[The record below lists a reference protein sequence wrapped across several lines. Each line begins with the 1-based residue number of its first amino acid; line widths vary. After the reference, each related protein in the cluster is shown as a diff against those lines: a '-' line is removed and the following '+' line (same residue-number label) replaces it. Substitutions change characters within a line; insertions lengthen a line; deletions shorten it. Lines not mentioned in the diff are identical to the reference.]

1 MKCPT
6 GLERVCAR
14 GLCLAAG
21 SAILLGG
28 QLVACL
34 PVDSRPPPG
43 VALVTVSPSAA
54 LLAGISSDAT
64 EDGWAVRYDRFLIG
78 LGFASL
84 GGEACTRYSNPSY
97 SRIFDLQRP
106 EPQKVSLH
114 HALGHC
120 EFGFTVANRGAS
132 VLGAGVSAE
141 DAAFLR
147 NGGNDD
153 VPEGN
158 GSSLYVRGTATRG
171 GVTKSFDWV
180 FSSQIVYAL
189 CASELNGTRVVGV
202 ELRSGEEQ
210 VVELQIAGE
219 ALFRDDPDPALAR
232 LRFGPLADADTL
244 TGNADSQVTLA
255 ELDQVKLTD
264 LPEGAGYE
272 RVVTDESMAFG
283 SMGFPPGSIEQ
294 MSLADYLYL
303 SAVPNLARFGESGSC
318 LTFGR
323 SSYPSLPEGCF
334 SAPEAEPPGACS
346 P

>member
-6 GLERVCAR
+6 GLERECAR

-28 QLVACL
+28 QLAACL

-64 EDGWAVRYDRFLIG
+64 EDGWAIRYDRFLIG
-78 LGFASL
+78 LGFAAL

-97 SRIFDLQRP
+97 SRIFDLQQP

-114 HALGHC
+114 HALGRCDFH
-120 EFGFTVANRGAS
+120 FRLANSGAS

-147 NGGNDD
+147 NGGNEN

-158 GSSLYVRGTATRG
+158 GSTLYVRGTATRG

-180 FSSQIVYAL
+180 FSNQLVYAL
-189 CASELNGTRVVGV
+189 CASEVNGTRVSGI
-202 ELRSGEEQ
+202 ELRSDAEQ
-210 VVELQIAGE
+210 VVELQIVGE

-244 TGNADSQVTLA
+244 TGNADSEVTLA

-264 LPEGAGYE
+264 LPGGAGYE
-272 RVVTDESMAFG
+272 RFVTDESMVSG
-283 SMGFPPGSIEQ
+283 SMGFPPSFIEQ

-303 SAVPNLARFGESGSC
+303 SAVPNLARFGESGTC
-318 LTFGR
+318 RIFGR
-323 SSYPSLPEGCF
+323 SSYPPLPEECL
-334 SAPEAEPPGACS
+334 SAPEAELPGACS

>member
-1 MKCPT
+1 MKRPT
-6 GLERVCAR
+6 GLGRVCAR
-14 GLCLAAG
+14 GPCLAAG

-64 EDGWAVRYDRFLIG
+64 EDGWAIRYDRFLIG

-84 GGEACTRYSNPSY
+84 GGEACTRYSTPSY
-97 SRIFDLQRP
+97 SRIFDLQQP
-106 EPQKVSLH
+106 EPQKLSLH
-114 HALGHC
+114 HALGRC
-120 EFGFTVANRGAS
+120 DFQFMLANVGAS

-147 NGGNDD
+147 NGGNED

-158 GSSLYVRGTATRG
+158 GSTLYVRGTATRS

-180 FSSQIVYAL
+180 ISSRIVYAL
-189 CASELNGTRVVGV
+189 CASEVNGTRVSGV

-219 ALFRDDPDPALAR
+219 ALFRDDPDPAVAR

-272 RVVTDESMAFG
+272 RFVTDESMAFG
-283 SMGFPPGSIEQ
+283 PMRFPPGFIEQ

-303 SAVPNLARFGESGSC
+303 SAVPNLARFGENGSC
-318 LTFGR
+318 RTFGT
-323 SSYPSLPEGCF
+323 SSTSTQGN
-334 SAPEAEPPGACS
+334 
-346 P
+346 